1 MIKLLIVDDEPLV
14 QIGLKSMLDWSQLGI
29 EVCATASN
37 GKEALELIRQFSPE
51 LVITDIK
58 MPIMNGLE
66 LAKECRDTYGSIP
79 LFIFFTS
86 YEEFPLIRQALAC
99 QAVDYLIKLELD
111 ADSLKASVSRAL
123 ERLKELKESM
133 AFRRQEEEGG
143 IMAGYRD
150 KFLMRLLYGL
160 FDSREQF
167 LLQLGEQDM
176 DFSSPYS
183 CAAYGEFYSPREAG
197 MDEAQSAQLYRGSLH
212 MLRDILG
219 KYLTCHC
226 LFLDRRHFALI
237 LCLSGTDVDK
247 ALKPAWDNAL
257 SMLPSYFS
265 VSLSAGVGE
274 PVSDPILLSQSFQ
287 EARQAFKRAAA
298 PGTSGEPVAFFRA
311 QAPDCPRDAF
321 NMSIFRA
328 PLSRAFEEF
337 DADVLDATLSQII
350 ELFCSHPLRH
360 VQALDG
366 ALNILYLSMSMLPKG
381 EELAD
386 QIFSG
391 WKDSYRSIYSL
402 TTSAQI
408 AQWLTVLKDGL
419 CQELKSQRRTYKNH
433 VIANVQKY
441 INAHIGER
449 LTLNQV
455 ADLFSLSPNYLSSQ
469 FKKIC
474 GIGFSEYITQKK
486 IAKAKTLLLEKD
498 MKIYEAADVLGFEN
512 AFYFS
517 KVFKK
522 VEGISPREYVQL
534 HLSAPAPVSFGEEEK
549 GPQQSGDPNTL

>member
-37 GKEALELIRQFSPE
+37 GREALELIGWLSPE

-66 LAKECRDTYGSIP
+66 LAKECREAYGSIP

-123 ERLKELKESM
+123 ERLTQLKESM
-133 AFRRQEEEGG
+133 AFRRQEEGDS
-143 IMAGYRD
+143 MAGYRD

-160 FDSREQF
+160 FDSQEQF
-167 LLQLGEQDM
+167 LIQLREQAADL
-176 DFSSPYS
+176 SSPFF
-183 CAAYGEFYSPREAG
+183 CAAYGEFYSPKEAD
-197 MDEAQSAQLYRGSLH
+197 MDEAQSVQLYRSSLH

-219 KYLTCHC
+219 KYLPCHC

-237 LCLSGTDVDK
+237 LCLTGPDIREPLT
-247 ALKPAWDNAL
+247 PAWDNVL

-274 PVSDPILLSQSFQ
+274 AVDNPILLSQSFQ
-287 EARQAFKRAAA
+287 EARQAFKQAAG
-298 PGTSGEPVAFFRA
+298 PGAEGQAVAFFQA
-311 QAPDCPRDAF
+311 QTPDRGRDAF
-321 NMSIFRA
+321 NMSLFRA

-337 DADVLDATLSQII
+337 DADVLDAALSQII
-350 ELFCSHPLRH
+350 ELFQSHPLRH

-381 EELAD
+381 EELVN

-391 WKDSYRSIYSL
+391 RKDSYRSIYSL

-419 CQELKSQRRTYKNH
+419 CRELKSQRKTYKNH
-433 VIANVQKY
+433 VIANVRKY
-441 INAHIGER
+441 IDAHIGER
-449 LTLNQV
+449 LTLNEV

-474 GIGFSEYITQKK
+474 GVGFSEYITQKK
-486 IAKAKTLLLEKD
+486 IAKAKTLLLEED
-498 MKIYEAADVLGFEN
+498 MKIYQAADTLGFEN

-534 HLSAPAPVSFGEEEK
+534 HLSTPAPVSQDETSK
-549 GPQQSGDPNTL
+549 GPAG